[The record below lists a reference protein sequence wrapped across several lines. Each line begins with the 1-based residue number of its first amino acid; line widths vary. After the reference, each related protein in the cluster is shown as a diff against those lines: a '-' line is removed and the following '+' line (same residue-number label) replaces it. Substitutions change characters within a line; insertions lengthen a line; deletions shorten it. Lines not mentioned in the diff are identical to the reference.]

1 MKDETPKEYEGQQP
15 HTIPTVSSR
24 RVDKCAR
31 TPELHPTATRGE
43 STADSAS
50 VEMKQKEVTRD
61 FLGVGKAAAALSWTT
76 VGWIQKS
83 AGRRSGSPKL
93 RFV

>member
-61 FLGVGKAAAALSWTT
+61 FLGVGKAAAALSWTRLDT
-76 VGWIQKS
+76 EACGTPI
-83 AGRRSGSPKL
+83 
-93 RFV
+93 